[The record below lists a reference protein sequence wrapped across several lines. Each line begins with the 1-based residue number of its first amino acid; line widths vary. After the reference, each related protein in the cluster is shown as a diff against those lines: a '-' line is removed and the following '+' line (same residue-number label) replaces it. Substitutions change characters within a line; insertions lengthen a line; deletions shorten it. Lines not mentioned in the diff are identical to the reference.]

1 MIGRDPWAVRI
12 SAAASQVKT
21 GLLGGCFAAVLGVT
35 AMTCGA
41 ASASAETRTL
51 SMYFTHTKETITVTY
66 KRNGRYDPAAIKK
79 INWFLRDWRRN
90 ESTTMSLETV
100 DLLWELHADLGSRK
114 PVHIVSGYRSPRTN
128 AMLKRIG
135 RKVATKS
142 QHMRGNAIDFYFPD
156 VPVEKIMGS
165 ALVRKVGGVGY
176 YPSSGKYGFVHIDS
190 GNVRHWPRMSPS
202 RYASISR
209 KYAGTVNARGGGVGN
224 TLLAARETGNSAK
237 MAAYEAPVQEQDQ
250 EETEAQSGPIDLI
263 QASMADAVLAAMSK
277 STPPSPSADT
287 APQAQPQQMANLRA
301 VPKPRP
307 KPIEVLMLAAANMK
321 IEPASAPVQANQ
333 NFNLAATASP
343 VRGNLGPT
351 TIASLGYEDRSAL
364 LASNTSTKG
373 SLDGAGQVE
382 QELRPLSVTYAN
394 TTSLSDLFSNT
405 DALARRD
412 GAPQPFVRDEANQ
425 IPALD
430 DEEKSALSRLISA
443 FMGSDEEEAV
453 EAESGVN
460 RSAKG
465 DSQVVNRSTKGN
477 FQLAPVSWQQSDSR
491 ASEVLKVVEA
501 PLTFSNGNQ

>member
-1 MIGRDPWAVRI
+1 MIGRDPWAARM
-12 SAAASQVKT
+12 SAVASQVKT
-21 GLLGGCFAAVLGVT
+21 GFLGGCFAAVLGVS
-35 AMTCGA
+35 AITCGA

-66 KRNGRYDPAAIKK
+66 KRNGRYDPEAIKK

-90 ESTTMSLETV
+90 EATKMSLETV
-100 DLLWELHADLGSRK
+100 DLLWELHADLGSKK
-114 PVHIVSGYRSPRTN
+114 PVHIISGYRSPRTN

-135 RKVATKS
+135 RNVARKS
-142 QHMRGNAIDFYFPD
+142 QHMVGNAIDFYFPD

-176 YPSSGKYGFVHIDS
+176 YPTSGKYGFVHIDS

-224 TLLAARETGNSAK
+224 TLIAARETGNSR
-237 MAAYEAPVQEQDQ
+237 MASYEAPAQEQEQ

-263 QASMADAVLAAMSK
+263 QANMADAVLAAMSK
-277 STPPSPSADT
+277 STPPSPSAE
-287 APQAQPQQMANLRA
+287 QEQQPQQVANLRA

-321 IEPASAPVQANQ
+321 IEPASAPVPNNQ
-333 NFNLAATASP
+333 NFNIAASESS

-373 SLDGAGQVE
+373 SLDNRVRVE
-382 QELRPLSVTYAN
+382 EELRPLSVTYAN

-405 DALARRD
+405 EALARRD
-412 GAPQPFVRDEANQ
+412 GAPQPFVRDETNQ

-443 FMGSDEEEAV
+443 FLGSDDEEAV

-465 DSQVVNRSTKGN
+465 DSQVVNRTSKGN

-491 ASEVLKVVEA
+491 AAEVLKVVEA
-501 PLTFSNGNQ
+501 PLTFGNSNQ

>member
-1 MIGRDPWAVRI
+1 MIGRDPWAARM
-12 SAAASQVKT
+12 SAVASQVKT
-21 GLLGGCFAAVLGVT
+21 GFLGGCFAAVLGVS
-35 AMTCGA
+35 AISCGA

-51 SMYFTHTKETITVTY
+51 SMYFTHTNETITVTY
-66 KRNGRYDPAAIKK
+66 KRNGRYDPEAIKK

-90 ESTTMSLETV
+90 EATKMSLETV
-100 DLLWELHADLGSRK
+100 DLLWELHADLGSKK
-114 PVHIVSGYRSPRTN
+114 PVHIISGYRSPRTN

-135 RKVATKS
+135 RNVARKS
-142 QHMRGNAIDFYFPD
+142 QHMVGNAIDFYFAD

-176 YPSSGKYGFVHIDS
+176 YPTSGKYGFVHIDS

-202 RYASISR
+202 RFASIFR
-209 KYAGTVNARGGGVGN
+209 KYAGTVKARGGGVGN
-224 TLLAARETGNSAK
+224 TLIAARETGNSR
-237 MAAYEAPVQEQDQ
+237 MASYEAPAQEQEQ

-263 QASMADAVLAAMSK
+263 QANMADAVLAAMSK
-277 STPPSPSADT
+277 STPPSPSAE
-287 APQAQPQQMANLRA
+287 QEQQPQQVANLRA

-321 IEPASAPVQANQ
+321 IEPASAPVPTNQ
-333 NFNLAATASP
+333 NFNIAASESP

-373 SLDGAGQVE
+373 SLDNGVRVE
-382 QELRPLSVTYAN
+382 EELRPLSVTYAN

-443 FMGSDEEEAV
+443 FMGSDEEEDV
-453 EAESGVN
+453 EAASGVN

-465 DSQVVNRSTKGN
+465 DSQIVNRTSKGN
-477 FQLAPVSWQQSDSR
+477 FQIAPVSWQQSDAR

-501 PLTFSNGNQ
+501 PLTFGNGNQ